1 MAKSLLLPP
10 GARQAPPPTD
20 PLQPDPLQEV
30 QASLAM
36 LHAKVN
42 QLTTLILNTTQCGG
56 CGRAPDNPVR
66 CPDCLAAIQAANKKA
81 GGRN

>member
-1 MAKSLLLPP
+1 
-10 GARQAPPPTD
+10 
-20 PLQPDPLQEV
+20 
-30 QASLAM
+30 M